1 MINDMTIDQEKTKQE
16 TIQTFKQMMID
27 EINTIPVDD
36 IKEFGLKLL
45 EDVPEYFFIVPAS
58 SSGKYHSKI
67 DLGDG
72 GLVRHSIAVKRMLG
86 HILEVNPAN
95 LTDRQKN
102 LLKLGALFHDCMK
115 SGTQEDYKKN
125 PHTKFLHP
133 VFASLLIIDKSIKYE
148 FPCDDAIFVANAVA
162 SHMGKWNSQGNK
174 VLPLPETPAQ
184 RLLHLAD
191 YLGSRKDVNME
202 I

>member
-1 MINDMTIDQEKTKQE
+1 MTIDQEKTKQE

-67 DLGDG
+67 YLGDG

-102 LLKLGALFHDCMK
+102 LLELGALFHDCMK
-115 SGTQEDYKKN
+115 SGTQEDYTKN

-133 VFASLLIIDKSIKYE
+133 AFASLLIISKSIDCE
-148 FPCDDAIFVANAVA
+148 FPYDDAIFVANAVA
-162 SHMGKWNSQGNK
+162 SHMGKWNAQGNK

>member
-1 MINDMTIDQEKTKQE
+1 MTIDQEKTKQE

-45 EDVPEYFFIVPAS
+45 EDAPEYFFIVPAS
-58 SSGKYHSKI
+58 SSGKYHPKI

-86 HILEVNPAN
+86 HILEVNPEN

-102 LLKLGALFHDCMK
+102 LLELGALFHDCMK
-115 SGTQEDYKKN
+115 SGTQEEYEKN

-133 VFASLLIIDKSIKYE
+133 AFASLLIMDRSYKYE
-148 FPCDDAIFVANAVA
+148 FPYNDAIFVANAVT
-162 SHMGKWNSQGNK
+162 SHMGKWNSQGNT

-184 RLLHLAD
+184 MVLHLAD
-191 YLGSRKDVNME
+191 YLVSRKDVNME